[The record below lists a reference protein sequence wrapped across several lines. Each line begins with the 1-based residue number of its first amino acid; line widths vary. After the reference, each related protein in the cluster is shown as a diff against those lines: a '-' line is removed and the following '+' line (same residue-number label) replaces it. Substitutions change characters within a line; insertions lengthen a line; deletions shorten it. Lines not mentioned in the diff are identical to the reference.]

1 MATFVFV
8 LCGLTSLACSA
19 LLLPLRRGRDGVRRR
34 ALFFL
39 RFWQRTKDL
48 LFLLFSASFFILARS
63 DTFFALEAA
72 SPAESRP
79 LFYLPRFVAY
89 ALILAAIAV
98 KNRKLSS

>member
-1 MATFVFV
+1 MMATFVFV

-39 RFWQRTKDL
+39 RFWQRTKD
-48 LFLLFSASFFILARS
+48 LLFSASFFILARS